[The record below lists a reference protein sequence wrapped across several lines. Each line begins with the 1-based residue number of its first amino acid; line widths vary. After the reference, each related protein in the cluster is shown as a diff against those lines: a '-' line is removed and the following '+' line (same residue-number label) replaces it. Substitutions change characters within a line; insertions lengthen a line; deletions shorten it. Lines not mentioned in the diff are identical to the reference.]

1 MSDLKAVHAY
11 VSGRVQGV
19 YYRQMTRQQARH
31 LGLWGWV
38 RNLPDGRV
46 EIWAQGEERALE
58 RFVDWLWEGPPRAT
72 VIGVE
77 SESVPPDDSVQ
88 DFLVVN

>member
-1 MSDLKAVHAY
+1 MRAVHAY

-38 RNLPDGRV
+38 RNTPDGRV
-46 EIWAQGEERALE
+46 EVWAQGTADAVEQ
-58 RFVDWLWEGPPRAT
+58 FVDWLWEGPPRAS
-72 VIGVE
+72 VAGVE
-77 SESVPPDDSVQ
+77 SEEASWDEALQ
-88 DFLVVN
+88 DFLIVN